1 MAINSFILSSS
12 SRSKEFTCLS
22 SESNITIL
30 NATLIKPETNWQSA
44 IGNAYLS
51 ISFSYTDEIDKNK
64 QWGRFQPLNLLI
76 NQYQNQP
83 IKSFNIVFTSE
94 YLSNSNNFY
103 DHLSIKL
110 VERNITEPV
119 EWHIEYEC
127 NSMIEA

>member
-44 IGNAYLS
+44 IGNAYLE

-64 QWGRFQPLNLLI
+64 QWSRVQPLNLLI

-119 EWHIEYEC
+119 EWRIEYEC